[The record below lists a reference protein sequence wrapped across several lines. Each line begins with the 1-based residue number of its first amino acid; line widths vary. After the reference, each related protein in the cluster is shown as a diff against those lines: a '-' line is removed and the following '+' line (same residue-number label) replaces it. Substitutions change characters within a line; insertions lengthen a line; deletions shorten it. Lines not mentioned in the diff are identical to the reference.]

1 MDEDQRL
8 TVGSDAT
15 ATHAPSGQP
24 AVRLTARGDIDAA
37 SAQVLSDAFEQVLAE
52 GAAVVV
58 LDTTDVEFLDSSGL
72 RVIVNAG
79 NRLSDEG
86 GQLFIEGMSGA
97 VQRVLEISGLIERY
111 RAADPG

>member
-1 MDEDQRL
+1 VDEDQRL
-8 TVGSDAT
+8 TVGSEAT
-15 ATHAPSGQP
+15 APHAASGLP
-24 AVRLTARGDIDAA
+24 AVRLTARGEIDAA
-37 SAQVLSDAFEQVLAE
+37 SAQVLSAAFDQVMAD

-58 LDTTDVEFLDSSGL
+58 LDATDVDFLDSSGL
-72 RVIVNAG
+72 RVIVTAD
-79 NRLSDEG
+79 NRLSDGG